1 MSQCF
6 SCADALD
13 IVFILDFSIDL
24 LALNSDG
31 VNAVKV
37 FAVALL
43 RALNVGGV
51 DTRVCLVKYGRSSTT
66 VLPFTDVTNVRE
78 IQSKI
83 NGIPVDRN
91 IRNFGANVGHA
102 IERAVAELSTS
113 ARPNAQHKAV
123 LIAVNWATD
132 TQQHHMEAAEL
143 ASTHQ
148 ISLYAV
154 GLRST
159 VDAGTLRRIAQN
171 DSSKVYLSASVNS
184 SLDLIGDLAAALL
197 TDATCTCRGV
207 PGPAGAKGER
217 GVAGPQGA
225 IGPGGP
231 AGQKG
236 DRGDNGMRGEKGEDG
251 LDGEKGDQGDAGPRG
266 TSGQK
271 GDRGAIGGFGPKG
284 QKGQNGNRGPK
295 GDRGPTGQKGEQ
307 GISGATGYGQKG
319 QKGQS
324 GIRGLKG
331 DRGPTG
337 YRGPPGPQEGG
348 SVYTRWG
355 RTSCPYG
362 NGATSK
368 VYDGYAAGTRHNT
381 GGGGANM
388 LCLPKNPIYST
399 TYGGHQGYNS
409 LGAVEYEGSTKFRN
423 VHNHN
428 APCAVCTTTRIRQL
442 MIPGTTQCPSGWTRE
457 YWGYLTSEHHRHGR
471 SEYLCFDN
479 YQESIP
485 GSAGNHAS
493 SAEIFTVEVNC
504 EVLPCPPYSS
514 TKELTCVVCT
524 K

>member
-1 MSQCF
+1 M
-6 SCADALD
+6 
-13 IVFILDFSIDL
+13 
-24 LALNSDG
+24 
-31 VNAVKV
+31 
-37 FAVALL
+37 
-43 RALNVGGV
+43 GGG

-78 IQSKI
+78 IQSEI
-83 NGIPVDRN
+83 NGIPVDRD
-91 IRNFGANVGHA
+91 IRNFGANVGQA
-102 IERAVAELSTS
+102 IEHAVAEFSTS

-159 VDAGTLRRIAQN
+159 VEAGTLRRIAQN

-197 TDATCTCRGV
+197 PIGTCTCRGV

-217 GVAGPQGA
+217 GVAGAQGA
-225 IGPGGP
+225 IGPVGP

-236 DRGDNGMRGEKGEDG
+236 DRGATGARGGKGDRGDDGIRGEKGADG
-251 LDGEKGDQGDAGPRG
+251 LDGEKGRQGDAGPRG
-266 TSGQK
+266 ASGQK
-271 GDRGAIGGFGPKG
+271 GDKGAIGSTGSK
-284 QKGQNGNRGPK
+284 
-295 GDRGPTGQKGEQ
+295 GQKGEQ
-307 GISGATGYGQKG
+307 GNAGPPGYGLIGQKGQKGERGLIGRTGYGQKG
-319 QKGQS
+319 QKGVN
-324 GIRGLKG
+324 GIKGSKG

-337 YRGPPGPQEGG
+337 SQGLQGTPGPQEGG

-355 RTSCPYG
+355 RSSCPYG

-368 VYDGYAAGTRHNT
+368 VYDGYAAGTRYSAR
-381 GGGGANM
+381 GGGSNM
-388 LCLPKNPIYST
+388 LCLPKNPVYST
-399 TYGGHQGYNS
+399 SYGGHQGYS
-409 LGAVEYEGSTKFRN
+409 TLGAVEYEENFYSAL
-423 VHNHN
+423 NHN
-428 APCAVCTTTRIRQL
+428 APCAVCTTTRNRQL
-442 MIPGTTQCPSGWTRE
+442 MIPATKYCPTGWTRE
-457 YWGYLTSEHHRHGR
+457 YWGYLVGGHNNYPRAEF
-471 SEYLCFDN
+471 LCFDS

-485 GSAGNHAS
+485 GSAGNHPS

-504 EVLPCPPYSS
+504 DVLPCPPYSS